1 MTKEISFTGIEDAII
16 ANGAAVIRDGKVI
29 DFMLSLDYDAH
40 TVQIT
45 EAQIEEY
52 KTRLN
57 ELLDK

>member
-1 MTKEISFTGIEDAII
+1 MSQEMAQ
-16 ANGAAVIRDGKVI
+16 IR
-29 DFMLSLDYDAH
+29 FMLSFDYDAH

>member
-1 MTKEISFTGIEDAII
+1 M
-16 ANGAAVIRDGKVI
+16 IRDGKVI